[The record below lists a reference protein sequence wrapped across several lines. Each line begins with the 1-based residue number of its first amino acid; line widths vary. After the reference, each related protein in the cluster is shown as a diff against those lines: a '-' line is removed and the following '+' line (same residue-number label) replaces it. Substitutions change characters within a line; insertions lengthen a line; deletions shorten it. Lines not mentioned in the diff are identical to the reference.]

1 MSIANP
7 SRTTPRALP
16 EFGKT
21 RKVRRAVLRSGS
33 CWRRLAKLK
42 NEMGSEAMIAW
53 NILVHAVMIV
63 IRNFGVAVRISAV
76 PFVILSVITTMNFAS
91 SFGSVTATSQ
101 EHTQS
106 DFLSALMLLPTAF
119 LTFWI
124 VVGWHRFILLE
135 ERPRSII
142 PPFHG
147 SRVFAYFLTGLVIY
161 VAAAF
166 VVLVLLVPLSML
178 GAGIGLRAGLNVV
191 AIAVM
196 VAVGLVFARLIVLL
210 PAAAIGHRLGVS
222 GAWEATIGS
231 TGTFLLLGFLLMG
244 AGMVMAVT
252 ALVIIVFPPALL
264 VIQII
269 YQWITM
275 IVGASILTTLY
286 GHYVEKRELVV

>member
-1 MSIANP
+1 
-7 SRTTPRALP
+7 
-16 EFGKT
+16 
-21 RKVRRAVLRSGS
+21 VLRSGS